1 MRGSG
6 TSSRYIPRFFAA
18 AARKLEKPSRA
29 CSNERRE
36 AGGSASR
43 SIALYMAARAAS
55 YRRKGSADSVIPGR
69 RRAGGQATLL
79 VFAAGPETASLCGV
93 LNGKQAGRGD
103 VFVFVEVQVYQ

>member
-18 AARKLEKPSRA
+18 AARKFEKPSRA

-69 RRAGGQATLL
+69 RRAGGQGGRA
-79 VFAAGPETASLCGV
+79 ETASLGWCFERETRGV
-93 LNGKQAGRGD
+93 
-103 VFVFVEVQVYQ
+103 VFVFVEVQVYQSLFREHI